1 VSGVRLQR
9 RALAAAGLL
18 ATALCVADAVFG
30 VCVGLAHL
38 APFFVVLAPLL
49 LGRYPGER
57 RLAAALVARS
67 LPRPVRSAPVPAP
80 RGRRVAVPRGGAL
93 IAHAL
98 ATRPPP
104 GLALIR

>member
-1 VSGVRLQR
+1 VSGDRLQR
-9 RALAAAGLL
+9 RALAAASLL
-18 ATALCVADAVFG
+18 ATALCVADAAFG

-57 RLAAALVARS
+57 RLAAALVVRW
-67 LPRPVRSAPVPAP
+67 LPRPARSAPAP
-80 RGRRVAVPRGGAL
+80 SAPRVAVARGGAL
-93 IAHAL
+93 IARSL

-104 GLALIR
+104 GLALSR